1 MTKQTLFLDE
11 DSHVAE
17 LEAVH
22 EHRVGNTDRQQILYL
37 AGNSV
42 TEQKAGEHSN
52 SVKLPLLSE
61 GTSL

>member
-1 MTKQTLFLDE
+1 MAKHTLFLDE

-17 LEAVH
+17 LKAVH
-22 EHRVGNTDRQQILYL
+22 EHRAGNTDTYQILGL

-42 TEQKAGEHSN
+42 TEQKAGENSN
-52 SVKLPLLSE
+52 SIKFPLLSE